1 MCEGSVYVTCKII
14 GVSILALIDTGSAV
28 NILKEGFLANLKLGK
43 EKLDPN
49 TKKLYGDTGKVLD
62 TGLLKNVPIFVD
74 PNGRVKNGAD
84 LLVVTNMSEDLILGQ
99 QFLSQH
105 KFCIDFNKNRLFNS
119 HLSTK
124 LVYGN
129 NSIYR
134 VIVEQDVVV
143 NNMTAVPCKIVN
155 EKGEMPCINFERKYR
170 GDESLGYA
178 SGKEA
183 IFYVVENGTMD
194 ICFANLCSN
203 AMVKI
208 PKGATLGWIR
218 YSKEYVEAVKT
229 RKWEDK
235 DPTCMIMRI

>member
-1 MCEGSVYVTCKII
+1 MCEGSVYVTCKIN
-14 GVSILALIDTGSAV
+14 GVNILALIDTGSAV
-28 NILKEGFLANLKLGK
+28 NILKEGFLANLKLRK
-43 EKLDPN
+43 EKLHPN
-49 TKKLYGDTGKVLD
+49 TKKLYGVTGKVLD
-62 TGLLKNVPIFVD
+62 TTGILKNVPICVD
-74 PNGRVKNGAD
+74 PNGRVKTGAD

-124 LVYGN
+124 LVCGN

-155 EKGEMPCINFERKYR
+155 EKGETPCINFEGKYW

-183 IFYVVENGTMD
+183 IFCAVENGTMN

-208 PKGATLGWIR
+208 PKGATLGWMR
-218 YSKEYVEAVKT
+218 YSKE
-229 RKWEDK
+229 
-235 DPTCMIMRI
+235 